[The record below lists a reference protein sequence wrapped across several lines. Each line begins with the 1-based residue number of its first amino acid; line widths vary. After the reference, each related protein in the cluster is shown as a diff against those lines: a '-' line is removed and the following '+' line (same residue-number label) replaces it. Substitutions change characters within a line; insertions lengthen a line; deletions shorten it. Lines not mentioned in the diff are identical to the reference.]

1 MLWLLQLAFQASQQR
16 FLALLS
22 FQASLGLHSSS
33 SGLSDKQLLSL
44 SASIKSVVHR
54 LLFVIVPI
62 ALDAGGSD
70 LLFVH
75 RLQSP
80 RQGNNCIKS
89 NQPSS
94 SLS

>member
-54 LLFVIVPI
+54 HLFVIVLVV
-62 ALDAGGSD
+62 LDACPD

-75 RLQSP
+75 RLQLP
-80 RQGNNCIKS
+80 RQGNSCIKS